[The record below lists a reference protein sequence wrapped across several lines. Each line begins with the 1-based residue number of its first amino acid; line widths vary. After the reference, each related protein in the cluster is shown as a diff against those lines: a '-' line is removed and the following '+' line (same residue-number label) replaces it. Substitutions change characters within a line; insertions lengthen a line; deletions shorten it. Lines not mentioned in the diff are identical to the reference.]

1 MKRKTVTLMKNAY
14 NSEGRFIW
22 QVFKQQNCL
31 MGLKKKQI
39 YYIYMS
45 NGVGLYRKML
55 SDSWTQWEYY
65 CSYLY
70 IIISNIN
77 LGPDRDRKIEQKR
90 NGT

>member
-1 MKRKTVTLMKNAY
+1 M
-14 NSEGRFIW
+14 E
-22 QVFKQQNCL
+22 
-31 MGLKKKQI
+31 LKKKQI

-77 LGPDRDRKIEQKR
+77 LGPDRDRKIE
-90 NGT
+90 